1 MHTPVRPGPR
11 PPGAG
16 PAVPDGA
23 RDVVVVGGGIVGLA
37 VAWRAARAGLSVTV
51 LDPAPGDGATHAAAG
66 MLAPVTEADFGED
79 AALRLHLAAAT
90 AWPGFAADLRAAT
103 GADVGLR
110 TAGTLTL
117 AYDADDLALL
127 RRVLAL
133 HAEHGLASRELTVA
147 DARRREPY
155 LGPRVAGAAWAPD
168 DHAVDPRAVH
178 AALLGGLRGLV
189 GGGTG
194 AGTGPGTL
202 AGSGTG
208 SAVGAVVVRASATR
222 LALGRAGRVVGVHDD
237 AGRLHAAGAVVVA
250 AGWESGALLADV
262 PGVVVPTRPV
272 KGQTLRLDAGPDLA
286 LEHVVRGVVQG
297 RPVYVVPRDPVP
309 DGQGRGVAG
318 HREVVVGATTEEN
331 PDDRRATAGGV
342 FALLRDA
349 RALLPGIDEAALV
362 DVTPRARP
370 ATPDNLP
377 LVGPTAV
384 PGLHLA
390 TGHGRNGI
398 LLAPL
403 TADAVMAG
411 LTGAALPPTVA
422 AALAP
427 TRTDRFAEPGVAPH
441 GGPDLGSDPGFGTVR
456 SAAFSLTT
464 PR

>member
-1 MHTPVRPGPR
+1 MHTPVRPGSR

-37 VAWRAARAGLSVTV
+37 VAWRATRAGLTVTV
-51 LDPAPGDGATHAAAG
+51 LDPSPGDGATHAAAG

-79 AALRLHLAAAT
+79 DALRLHLAAAG
-90 AWPGFAADLRAAT
+90 AWPGFAADLRAAS

-133 HAEHGLASRELTVA
+133 HAEHGLASHELTVA

-155 LGPRVAGAAWAPD
+155 LGPRVAGAAWAPE
-168 DHAVDPRAVH
+168 DHAVDPRATH
-178 AALLGGLRGLV
+178 AALLAAL
-189 GGGTG
+189 G
-194 AGTGPGTL
+194 AGDVPGTVQGV
-202 AGSGTG
+202 GSRTAAH
-208 SAVGAVVVRASATR
+208 SVVVRASATR
-222 LALGRAGRVVGVHDD
+222 LALGPAGQAVGVHDD

-309 DGQGRGVAG
+309 DGQGHGCAG

-403 TADAVMAG
+403 TADAVVAG
-411 LTGAALPPTVA
+411 LTGAPLPADA
-422 AALAP
+422 ATTLYP
-427 TRTDRFAEPGVAPH
+427 TRTDRFAEPGISLHGAPE
-441 GGPDLGSDPGFGTVR
+441 LGNDPGFGTAR
-456 SAAFSLTT
+456 AGAFSTTT

>member
-1 MHTPVRPGPR
+1 MHTPVRPGSR

-16 PAVPDGA
+16 PAVPDDA
-23 RDVVVVGGGIVGLA
+23 RDLVVVGGGIVGLA
-37 VAWRAARAGLSVTV
+37 VAWRAARAGLTVTV

-66 MLAPVTEADFGED
+66 MLAPVTEADFGEHD
-79 AALRLHLAAAT
+79 ALRLHLAAAA
-90 AWPGFAADLRAAT
+90 AWPAFATDLRAAT
-103 GADVGLR
+103 GAVVGLR

-133 HAEHGLASRELTVA
+133 HAAHGLASHELTVA

-155 LGPRVAGAAWAPD
+155 LGPRVAGAAWAPA
-168 DHAVDPRAVH
+168 DHAVDPRATH
-178 AALLGGLRGLV
+178 AALLGAL
-189 GGGTG
+189 GGSDG
-194 AGTGPGTL
+194 AGTVPG
-202 AGSGTG
+202 AGSRT
-208 SAVGAVVVRASATR
+208 ATHAVVVRASATR
-222 LALGRAGRVVGVHDD
+222 LALDPSGRVVGVHDD

-262 PGVVVPTRPV
+262 PGVAVPTRPV

-297 RPVYVVPRDPVP
+297 RPVYVVPRNPVP
-309 DGQGRGVAG
+309 DGPRAG

-370 ATPDNLP
+370 GTPDNLP

-398 LLAPL
+398 LLAPF
-403 TADAVMAG
+403 TADAVVAG
-411 LTGAALPPTVA
+411 LTGAPLPAEAATALS
-422 AALAP
+422 P
-427 TRTDRFAEPGVAPH
+427 TRTDRFA
-441 GGPDLGSDPGFGTVR
+441 
-456 SAAFSLTT
+456 FSTTT

>member
-1 MHTPVRPGPR
+1 MHPSVPPSPAGR
-11 PPGAG
+11 PPSASAAVVPPQGE
-16 PAVPDGA
+16 VPDGA
-23 RDVVVVGGGIVGLA
+23 RDLVVVGGGIVGLA
-37 VAWRAARAGLSVTV
+37 VAWRAARAGLTVTV

-79 AALRLHLAAAT
+79 DALRLHLAAGAL
-90 AWPGFAADLRAAT
+90 WPGFAADLRAAT

-117 AYDADDLALL
+117 AYDADDLALV
-127 RRVLAL
+127 RRLLAL
-133 HAEHGLASRELTVA
+133 HAAHGLASHELTVVE
-147 DARRREPY
+147 ARRREPY
-155 LGPRVAGAAWAPD
+155 LGPRVAGAAWAPA

-178 AALLGGLRGLV
+178 AALLAALADPAGDASRH
-189 GGGTG
+189 G
-194 AGTGPGTL
+194 AR
-202 AGSGTG
+202 
-208 SAVGAVVVRASATR
+208 AVVVRAAATR
-222 LALGRAGRVVGVHDD
+222 LERDPAGHVVGVHDD
-237 AGRLHAAGAVVVA
+237 GGRLHAAGAVVVA
-250 AGWESGALLADV
+250 AGWESGALLRDV
-262 PGVVVPTRPV
+262 PGVDVPTRPV

-297 RPVYVVPRDPVP
+297 RPVYVVPRAVAA
-309 DGQGRGVAG
+309 DGPRAG

-377 LVGPTAV
+377 LVGATAV
-384 PGLHLA
+384 PGLHVA

-403 TADAVMAG
+403 TADAVVAG
-411 LTGAALPPTVA
+411 LTGAGLPPDAA
-422 AALAP
+422 AALDPA
-427 TRTDRFAEPGVAPH
+427 RAHRFAAPALH
-441 GGPDLGSDPGFGTVR
+441 T
-456 SAAFSLTT
+456 TT

>member
-1 MHTPVRPGPR
+1 MHTPVRPRPR
-11 PPGAG
+11 TAGFAG
-16 PAVPDGA
+16 PSPDGL

-37 VAWRAARAGLSVTV
+37 VAWCAARAGLTVTV

-79 AALRLHLAAAT
+79 DALRLHLAAAA
-90 AWPGFAADLRAAT
+90 AWPGFAADLHAAT

-117 AYDADDLALL
+117 AYDADDLALV

-133 HAEHGLASRELTVA
+133 HAAHGLASHELTVA

-155 LGPRVAGAAWAPD
+155 LGPRVAGAAWAPA
-168 DHAVDPRAVH
+168 DHAVDPRATH
-178 AALLGGLRGLV
+178 AALLAALD
-189 GGGTG
+189 
-194 AGTGPGTL
+194 APGT
-202 AGSGTG
+202 GSGT
-208 SAVGAVVVRASATR
+208 AVRAVVVRAAATR
-222 LALGRAGRVVGVHDD
+222 VARDAAGRAVGVHDD
-237 AGRLHAAGAVVVA
+237 AGHLHAAGAVVVA

-297 RPVYVVPRDPVP
+297 RPVYVVPRAPVS
-309 DGQGRGVAG
+309 DGPRAG

-377 LVGPTAV
+377 LVGPTSV
-384 PGLHLA
+384 PGLHVA
-390 TGHGRNGI
+390 TGHGRNGV

-403 TADAVMAG
+403 TAEAVVAG
-411 LTGAALPPTVA
+411 LTGDGLPPDVA
-422 AALAP
+422 TALAA
-427 TRTDRFAEPGVAPH
+427 TRTDRFTRP
-441 GGPDLGSDPGFGTVR
+441 GTVPGTVPGPGDDPASGNR
-456 SAAFSLTT
+456 RAVPTAAPTA

>member
-1 MHTPVRPGPR
+1 MHTPVRPGSR

-16 PAVPDGA
+16 PVVPDGA

-37 VAWRAARAGLSVTV
+37 VAWRAARAGLTVTV
-51 LDPAPGDGATHAAAG
+51 LDPTPGDGATHAAAG

-79 AALRLHLAAAT
+79 DALRLHLAAAA
-90 AWPGFAADLRAAT
+90 AWPAFAADLRAAT
-103 GADVGLR
+103 EADVGLR

-133 HAEHGLASRELTVA
+133 HAAHGLASHELTVA

-155 LGPRVAGAAWAPD
+155 LGPRVAGAAWAPA
-168 DHAVDPRAVH
+168 DHAVDPRATH
-178 AALLGGLRGLV
+178 AALLGAL
-189 GGGTG
+189 GGTG
-194 AGTGPGTL
+194 AGSGPGTL
-202 AGSGTG
+202 AGANRGPE
-208 SAVGAVVVRASATR
+208 VRAVVVRASATR
-222 LALGRAGRVVGVHDD
+222 LALDPAGRVVGVHDD

-250 AGWESGALLADV
+250 AGWESGALLAEV

-309 DGQGRGVAG
+309 DGQGHGCTG

-403 TADAVMAG
+403 TADAVVAG
-411 LTGAALPPTVA
+411 LTGTALPADAA
-422 AALAP
+422 AALSP
-427 TRTDRFAEPGVAPH
+427 TRTDRFAEPRVVPGFA
-441 GGPDLGSDPGFGTVR
+441 SDPGNNPGFDAGR
-456 SAAFSLTT
+456 SAAFATTT

>member
-1 MHTPVRPGPR
+1 
-11 PPGAG
+11 
-16 PAVPDGA
+16 
-23 RDVVVVGGGIVGLA
+23 
-37 VAWRAARAGLSVTV
+37 
-51 LDPAPGDGATHAAAG
+51 

-79 AALRLHLAAAT
+79 DALRLHLAAAS
-90 AWPGFAADLRAAT
+90 AWPGFAADLRSAT
-103 GADVGLR
+103 AADVGLR
-110 TAGTLTL
+110 TAGTLTV

-133 HAEHGLASRELTVA
+133 HAAHGLASHELTVV

-155 LGPRVAGAAWAPD
+155 LGPRVAGAAWAPA
-168 DHAVDPRAVH
+168 DHAVDPRATH
-178 AALLGGLRGLV
+178 AALLTALGD
-189 GGGTG
+189 
-194 AGTGPGTL
+194 GPGPRSSWG
-202 AGSGTG
+202 GSSRADADT
-208 SAVGAVVVRASATR
+208 VVVRATATR
-222 LALGRAGRVVGVHDD
+222 LALDPSGRVGGVHDD
-237 AGRLHAAGAVVVA
+237 AGRLHRAGAVVVA

-272 KGQTLRLDAGPDLA
+272 KGQTLRLDAGPGLA

-297 RPVYVVPRDPVP
+297 RPVYVVPRHPVS
-309 DGQGRGVAG
+309 DGPRAG

-377 LVGPTAV
+377 LVGSTRV

-403 TADAVMAG
+403 TADAVVAG
-411 LTGAALPPTVA
+411 LTGTTLPADAATA
-422 AALAP
+422 ISP
-427 TRTDRFAEPGVAPH
+427 TRTDRFAEPGVTPGLAPDP
-441 GGPDLGSDPGFGTVR
+441 GNNPGFGGGR
-456 SAAFSLTT
+456 SAASSSTT